1 MKDEGGFWWGEKCD
15 HSPDPLCH
23 SGKLSL
29 TSLGD
34 EN

>member
-1 MKDEGGFWWGEKCD
+1 MKVGSGGGEKCD